1 MKKADPVVDLSLVGA
16 ARSTDDLPAP
26 GRDEIPASIHPER
39 KKGQHT
45 LTFSS
50 TCRGG
55 QIH

>member
-16 ARSTDDLPAP
+16 ARSTDDLPAS
-26 GRDEIPASIHPER
+26 GRDAIPATIHPER